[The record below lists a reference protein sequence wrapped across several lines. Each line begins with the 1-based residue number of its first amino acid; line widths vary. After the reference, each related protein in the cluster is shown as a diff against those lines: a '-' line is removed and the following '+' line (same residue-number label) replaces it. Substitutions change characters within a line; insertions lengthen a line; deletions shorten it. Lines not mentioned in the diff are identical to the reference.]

1 MFRTEVLQRVRMLSL
16 RFLSRASWP
25 AFAVIVCARER
36 IGQAGVLRACSWNL
50 AEFDKLLGA
59 IRIGSDV
66 NWIDNQPWSWST
78 TMRPR
83 DMIELISGIRIIRDM
98 PQDRP
103 SSRVVPVRRSVR
115 I

>member
-50 AEFDKLLGA
+50 AEFDKLLEQYGLDPTLTKLT
-59 IRIGSDV
+59 IGLGV
-66 NWIDNQPWSWST
+66 
-78 TMRPR
+78 
-83 DMIELISGIRIIRDM
+83 
-98 PQDRP
+98 DRL
-103 SSRVVPVRRSVR
+103 RCACAV
-115 I
+115 